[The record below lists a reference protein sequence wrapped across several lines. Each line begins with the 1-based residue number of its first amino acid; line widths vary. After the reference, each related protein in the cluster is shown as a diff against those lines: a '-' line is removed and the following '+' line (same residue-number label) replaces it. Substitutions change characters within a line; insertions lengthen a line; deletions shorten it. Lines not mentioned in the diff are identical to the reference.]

1 MTLLKM
7 IDNIKKNF
15 KNSEKY
21 LNNYFETDYKKYII
35 LNEFKYNSERIY
47 IDDEI
52 EVFIITW
59 NKNQETKIH
68 NHAKNGC
75 FLKIL
80 EGSLVENVFN
90 FDNLNK
96 SGTKILRKG
105 DISYMD
111 DSIGLHSVKNLD
123 DISVSIH
130 IYSPPN
136 HLIKFY

>member
-15 KNSEKY
+15 KNSEEY

-35 LNEFKYNSERIY
+35 LTEFKYNRERIY

-111 DSIGLHSVKNLD
+111 DSIGLHSIKNLD

>member
-15 KNSEKY
+15 KNSEEY

-35 LNEFKYNSERIY
+35 LNSFKYNRERIY

>member
-35 LNEFKYNSERIY
+35 LIEFKFNRERIY

-111 DSIGLHSVKNLD
+111 DSIGLHSIKNLD

>member
-35 LNEFKYNSERIY
+35 LNEFKYNRERIY

-68 NHAKNGC
+68 NHAKNWC

>member
-1 MTLLKM
+1 MK
-7 IDNIKKNF
+7 
-15 KNSEKY
+15 E
-21 LNNYFETDYKKYII
+21 
-35 LNEFKYNSERIY
+35 
-47 IDDEI
+47 
-52 EVFIITW
+52 ITW

>member
-35 LNEFKYNSERIY
+35 LNEFKYNRERIY

-59 NKNQETKIH
+59 NKNKETKIH

-111 DSIGLHSVKNLD
+111 DSIGLHSIKNLD

>member
-35 LNEFKYNSERIY
+35 LNEFKYNRERIY

-111 DSIGLHSVKNLD
+111 DSIGLHSIKNLD

>member
-35 LNEFKYNSERIY
+35 LNEFKYNRERIY

-111 DSIGLHSVKNLD
+111 DSIGLHSVKKLD

>member
-35 LNEFKYNSERIY
+35 LNEFKYNRERIY